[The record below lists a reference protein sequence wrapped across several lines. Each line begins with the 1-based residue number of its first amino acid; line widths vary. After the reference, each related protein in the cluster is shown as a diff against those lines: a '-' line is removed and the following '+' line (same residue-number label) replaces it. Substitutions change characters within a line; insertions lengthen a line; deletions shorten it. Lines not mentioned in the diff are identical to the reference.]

1 MMLGHYVFFS
11 LHDAS
16 ADAVE
21 TLIASGKTLLA
32 PLDGIVFFGMGSRT
46 GDLIRPV
53 NDTQFD
59 VGLQIVFTDRQAHD
73 RYQELPNHLKF
84 IEQNRENWSQIRVFD
99 IDLAEVPP
107 SSPKT

>member
-1 MMLGHYVFFS
+1 MLGHYVFFS

-16 ADAVE
+16 PEAVE
-21 TLIASGKTLLA
+21 SLINSGNTLLA
-32 PLDGIVFFGMGSRT
+32 PLDGIVFFGMGHRT
-46 GDLIRPV
+46 ADLSRPV

-59 VGLQIVFTDRQAHD
+59 VGLQIVFADRAAHD

-99 IDLAEVPP
+99 IDLPEAPLSLP
-107 SSPKT
+107 NT

>member
-1 MMLGHYVFFS
+1 MLGHYVFFT

-16 ADAVE
+16 PDAVE

-46 GDLIRPV
+46 GDLSRPV

-59 VGLQIVFTDRQAHD
+59 VGLQIVFTDRAAHD
-73 RYQELPNHLKF
+73 RYQELPEHLQF
-84 IEQNRENWSQIRVFD
+84 IEHNKENWSQIRVFD
-99 IDLAEVPP
+99 IDLPDQPP
-107 SSPKT
+107 TLRKT